1 VDFDWIENNV
11 LLHALNEG
19 ERLLL
24 GEVFDI
30 VEFEVGDNLIT
41 QGHNEKDMFII
52 REGMAAITYL
62 HREME
67 TQVGFAESGAIV
79 GEMSFFRKQPAA
91 ATVRAMGPIRAYKFT
106 RQAYCKLLVV
116 NPEVLM
122 NLLAYIQL
130 QTAQALERSNHQLA
144 SMLVERKSK

>member
-1 VDFDWIENNV
+1 MDFDWIENNI
-11 LLHALNEG
+11 LLHVLNES
-19 ERLLL
+19 ERSLL
-24 GEVFDI
+24 GEVFNI

-62 HREME
+62 YRDME
-67 TQVGFAESGAIV
+67 TQIGFAEPGAIV
-79 GEMSFFRKQPAA
+79 GEMSFFRQQPAA
-91 ATVRAMGPIRAYKFT
+91 ATVRAMGPIHAYKFT